1 MNITTLSLIA
11 LLAAT
16 MSAHASAQ
24 MFNTRRVKR
33 NRNRN
38 TRLQRD
44 ARRAQMR
51 KLVDAMSAT
60 PDPAPTTPPPA
71 PTPGTST
78 PQAIPII
85 TSSPQAGDTDT
96 PTAEDT
102 DKPTKKPT
110 KKPTSCEHSLP
121 EHTVVT
127 LSKTEVKYIGEGK
140 CKDASGNTYS
150 YAELRESCDDF
161 DDCVDMCE
169 EAGVVGFVGIQFTC
183 GDDDEDD
190 EGLCECLFSSDTKSA
205 SANELNHD
213 FEKVVIDSGTGTP
226 VKTKSISRFGLK
238 ARLNKGHIEC
248 GAVQSD
254 DGSSVGDYDTLDEWF
269 AKEA

>member
-51 KLVDAMSAT
+51 KLVDAMSAD

-71 PTPGTST
+71 PTPET
-78 PQAIPII
+78 P
-85 TSSPQAGDTDT
+85 SPKADDAD
-96 PTAEDT
+96 P
-102 DKPTKKPT
+102 PTKKPT

-169 EAGVVGFVGIQFTC
+169 EAGVAGFVGIQFTC

-226 VKTKSISRFGLK
+226 VKTKSKSRFGLK

>member
-1 MNITTLSLIA
+1 
-11 LLAAT
+11 

-102 DKPTKKPT
+102 DKPT

-226 VKTKSISRFGLK
+226 VKTKSKSRFGLK
-238 ARLNKGHIEC
+238 ARLNKDDDGHIEC

>member
-51 KLVDAMSAT
+51 KLVDAMSAA
-60 PDPAPTTPPPA
+60 PDP
-71 PTPGTST
+71 
-78 PQAIPII
+78 
-85 TSSPQAGDTDT
+85 
-96 PTAEDT
+96 
-102 DKPTKKPT
+102 KPTKKPT

-169 EAGVVGFVGIQFTC
+169 EAGVAGFVGIQFTC

-226 VKTKSISRFGLK
+226 VKTKSKSRFGLK